1 MSVEELNDVVGAVG
15 VRLDGKKLEERLKED
30 LVFTVP
36 DGGAET
42 LVSVADWR
50 RCLADDTCDVPPDVL
65 SKVYGPDYFL
75 RLKQQNPALDAERRY
90 HVHFGAG
97 RLGLGLVVPAIA
109 ASGVPFA
116 VVQRPKPRWQEIF
129 LSDGESR
136 VDVAVN
142 DEVKVRRAEV
152 VSRGRVPDALPST
165 SLVFGSSPSD
175 LAGVLGK
182 ATSFSCSLGAA
193 MNKVMR
199 STLEAL
205 PELMSEADVVSRQNK
220 ARRAAETARRRRRY
234 VPDYVLGDGA
244 SEEFSGDLNPG
255 DDPRPVLYCA
265 ENDHAAVAALK
276 RSLRTRVRVVDCM
289 VDRVCTGRRI
299 GPAGVEIDAE
309 PWSGSIVVLEPGFT
323 NRMVPFGRDIV
334 SLPVSL
340 THADYLSERKFS
352 LVNGMHTVLAFLTLH
367 RLYGPA
373 ASGREYVLLKYTQ
386 MRRCDQR
393 AVEAARSARVAA
405 LLDKFGADQ
414 IARWEGVD
422 TREAAWDTLLQFS
435 DEVLVDRFS
444 AIDDLVSRV
453 LGGGVANRYQTR
465 LLPTSR
471 WMRRRDDLGA
481 ADDLGAFFL
490 HAAER
495 DLLNAERRLDDDE
508 NPVGCDPFVD
518 AECGEDDEL
527 ELPCETPREAEAFV
541 RGACAAAVAD
551 SKRFCN
557 KELEITHKSLIKEQR
572 RAGGKKFSPTVQTAI
587 AEDKA
592 RAVAIARE
600 RRKAREGRQRDT
612 ADPYDPAAT

>member
-42 LVSVADWR
+42 L
-50 RCLADDTCDVPPDVL
+50 
-65 SKVYGPDYFL
+65 VYGPDYFL

-142 DEVKVRRAEV
+142 DE
-152 VSRGRVPDALPST
+152 
-165 SLVFGSSPSD
+165 SD

-199 STLEAL
+199 STPRR

-244 SEEFSGDLNPG
+244 GG
-255 DDPRPVLYCA
+255 VVLR

-367 RLYGPA
+367 RLYGPS

-422 TREAAWDTLLQFS
+422 TREAAWDALLRFS

-465 LLPTSR
+465 LLPTAR

-527 ELPCETPREAEAFV
+527 EPPCETPLEAEAFV

-592 RAVAIARE
+592 RAVAVARE
-600 RRKAREGRQRDT
+600 RRKARGGRQRDV
-612 ADPYDPAAT
+612 ADP